1 MFKNFSPRLQRILSS
16 EAQTEARRFN
26 ANEITPELLMLALL
40 RDGGGRAC
48 KALQFLRI
56 NLRDFRDNIERRLP
70 LNDGTYVEALWSK
83 RTNSLLKIANEE
95 ADNMR
100 CEHIGTEHILFAA
113 LKDSAS
119 VTASYLIDKCGMD
132 VNVLRV
138 VIQTTFRQ
146 SAFPSRPLYASTSS
160 ERLNSID
167 TKFQTTRTPFL
178 DEFTRDL
185 TALAKIGKLDP
196 VIGRKS
202 EMDRTVRILARRN
215 KNNPILVGEPG
226 VGKTAV
232 VEGLAQFFISD
243 DAPSALSGKRILS
256 LDLGALVAGTRY
268 RGEFEERLQKLM
280 KEVPISQNVIL
291 FIDEI
296 HTIIGAGSAE
306 GTLDAAN
313 MLKPALSRG
322 NFQCIGAT
330 TLAEYRKYFEKD
342 AALDRRF
349 QAVTVTEP
357 SIDDTIEI
365 LKGLS
370 TYYEEHHRV
379 SYTSKAL
386 ESAARLSARY
396 ISDRFMP
403 DKAIDI
409 LDEAGAMRKLER
421 GLLPPEVSGIEEEI
435 LRLVEEKSTLL
446 STQDY
451 ERALKLRDK
460 VGRLRERLG
469 AVRLAWERASGFER
483 PTVEEED
490 VRRVVAE
497 MTGIPV
503 SRFEEAESKQLL
515 SIEEELRR
523 VVIGQDE
530 AVSRVAQAIRRSRAG
545 ISSPY
550 RPLGSFIFL
559 GPTGVGKTLL
569 AKRLAAYL
577 FGSESA
583 LIRID
588 MSDFMEKHNV
598 SRLTGSPPGYIGY
611 EEGGLLT
618 EQVRRNPWS
627 VVLFDELEKAHHDVF
642 NLLLQVLE
650 EGELRDN
657 LGHAVSFRN
666 TVIIMTSNAGA
677 QDISH
682 DTRLG
687 FGAET
692 GLMSDEEIASMAKA
706 ELRRL
711 FNPEFL
717 NRVDEVVV
725 FHALAREQILAI
737 LELQLTALAERLL
750 EQGYLLQITAGARA
764 LLLERCWDPKYG
776 GRPVRRCV
784 QTELEDPI
792 ALLIIKHAGTSF
804 LVDAEAGALRV
815 HCVESVG
822 KAAATDGAW
831 CQTL

>member
-1 MFKNFSPRLQRILSS
+1 MYKNFSPRLQRILSG
-16 EAQTEARRFN
+16 EVQIEARRFN
-26 ANEITPELLMLALL
+26 VNEISPEILMLALL
-40 RDGGGRAC
+40 KDGTGIAC
-48 KALQFLRI
+48 KALLFLRI
-56 NLRDFRDNIERRLP
+56 NLRKFRDAIERQIP
-70 LNDGTYVEALWSK
+70 VTEGVYGEAPWSK
-83 RTNSLLKIANEE
+83 RTNSLLKAAHQE
-95 ADNMR
+95 ADDMN

-113 LKDSAS
+113 MRDGTSI
-119 VTASYLIDKCGMD
+119 TASYLMDECGVDKDM
-132 VNVLRV
+132 LRV
-138 VIQTTFRQ
+138 VIQTSFRQ
-146 SAFPSRPLYASTSS
+146 SVFPPRPLYVSRAP
-160 ERLNSID
+160 ER
-167 TKFQTTRTPFL
+167 TKGAEAKFSATPTPFL

-185 TALAKIGKLDP
+185 TALAKIGKLDL
-196 VIGRKS
+196 VVGRKN
-202 EMDRTVRILARRN
+202 EIDRTVRILARRN
-215 KNNPILVGEPG
+215 KNNPVLVGEPG

-232 VEGLAQFFISD
+232 VEGLAQLFISD
-243 DAPSALSGKRILS
+243 DAPDALAGKRILS

-268 RGEFEERLQKLM
+268 RGEFEERLQTLI
-280 KEVPISQNVIL
+280 KEIALARNVIL

-306 GTLDAAN
+306 GTIDAAN

-330 TLAEYRKYFEKD
+330 TQAEYRKYFEKD
-342 AALDRRF
+342 AALERRF

-357 SIDDTIEI
+357 SVEDTIEI
-365 LKGLS
+365 LKGLRA
-370 TYYEEHHRV
+370 YYEEHHRV
-379 SYTSKAL
+379 SYTVSAL
-386 ESAARLSARY
+386 ESAARLAARY
-396 ISDRFMP
+396 IADRFMP

-435 LRLVEEKSTLL
+435 LHLVEEKSTLL

-469 AVRLAWERASGFER
+469 TIRLAWERASGFER
-483 PTVEEED
+483 PLVGEED
-490 VRRVVAE
+490 IRRVVSE

-515 SIEEELRR
+515 SLEAELHSA
-523 VVIGQDE
+523 VIGQDE

-545 ISSPY
+545 IASPH

-588 MSDFMEKHNV
+588 MSDFMEKHNI
-598 SRLTGSPPGYIGY
+598 SRLVGSPPGYIGY

-618 EQVRRNPWS
+618 EQVRRNPWC

-642 NLLLQVLE
+642 NVLLQVLE

-657 LGHAVSFRN
+657 LGHAVNFRN
-666 TVIIMTSNAGA
+666 TVIIMTSNIGA
-677 QDISH
+677 REISH
-682 DTRLG
+682 DARLG
-687 FGAET
+687 FSATG
-692 GLMSDEEIASMAKA
+692 GLMTKDEIASMTKA

-725 FHALAREQILAI
+725 FHSLSRDHIEAI
-737 LELQLTALAERLL
+737 LELHLTGFAERLL
-750 EQGYLLQITAGARA
+750 EQGYILQLTESAKA
-764 LLLERCWDPKYG
+764 LLLEKCWDPKYG

-792 ALLIIKHAGTSF
+792 SLLILKQAGTSF
-804 LVDAEAGALRV
+804 LVDTEDGALSVR
-815 HCVESVG
+815 HCVD
-822 KAAATDGAW
+822 TFTN
-831 CQTL
+831 CQTLT